1 LPEVRPGDDLAG
13 LIGQGIERAG
23 LVLEAGD
30 LIVLAQ
36 KIVSK
41 AEGCFVALAAV
52 SVSDR
57 ARALATVT
65 GKDARYIQ
73 VVLDQ
78 SRAVLRAVPG
88 VLVVEDHRGFVMAN
102 AGIDQSNVPG
112 DDQVLC
118 LPRDPDASA
127 ARLRTALEQQ
137 AGVPLA
143 VLINDSFGRAWRN
156 GVVGTALGSSGL
168 QALGDQRGNLD
179 REGRPLRIT
188 QVAYADELAAAA
200 SLVMGQGAEGTPV
213 VHVRGVAALAGSGTV
228 RELLRDPRTDLFR

>member
-1 LPEVRPGDDLAG
+1 
-13 LIGQGIERAG
+13 
-23 LVLEAGD
+23 
-30 LIVLAQ
+30 
-36 KIVSK
+36 
-41 AEGCFVALAAV
+41 
-52 SVSDR
+52 
-57 ARALATVT
+57 
-65 GKDARYIQ
+65 

-168 QALGDQRGNLD
+168 QALGDQRGNLA